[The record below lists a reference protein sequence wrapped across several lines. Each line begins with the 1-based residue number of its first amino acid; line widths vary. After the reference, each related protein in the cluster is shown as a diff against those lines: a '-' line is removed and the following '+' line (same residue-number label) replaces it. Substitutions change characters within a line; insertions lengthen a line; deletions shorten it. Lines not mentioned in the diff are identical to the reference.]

1 MTDDSFFL
9 FSAHEL
15 DSSQVLD
22 TPTLGDFNFWGCEQA
37 STLMFSCPLTDTHGE
52 KIKFN

>member
-1 MTDDSFFL
+1 MTHFL
-9 FSAHEL
+9 FPAHEL

-37 STLMFSCPLTDTHGE
+37 STLMF
-52 KIKFN
+52 